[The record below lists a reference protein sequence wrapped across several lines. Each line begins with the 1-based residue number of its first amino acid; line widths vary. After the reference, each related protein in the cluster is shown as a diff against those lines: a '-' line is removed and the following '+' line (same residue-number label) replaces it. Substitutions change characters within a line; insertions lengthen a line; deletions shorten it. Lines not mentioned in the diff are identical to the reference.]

1 MDDFRGYPHDLGN
14 LYDLLWSVIHSCMC
28 MQILLGRINTADSLG
43 DSLLSTSAALRW
55 VYFTLVGIQVTFRG
69 SVLTHGKFTLLSF
82 SYLCCS
88 IVSVSTCFLH
98 SIPIILDV
106 RLFVFFFSSF
116 CLSANF
122 STFGVGANP
131 LPLVTQRCF
140 QNFGALSIW
149 CWSRQELW
157 IDGTPMKTLVF
168 LVFSVPHHCWDPPFY
183 EILGETMWDP
193 VQLFDCW
200 PGLTRVIL
208 ARLWRCKN
216 IWSAIITAP
225 SFWIRVSEYNRR
237 VSKYNPDH
245 AIALSYLHSSWQQF
259 GCYFKISIVSIWSA

>member
-69 SVLTHGKFTLLSF
+69 SVLTHGKFTLLS

-106 RLFVFFFSSF
+106 RLFVFFFFKFLFVSKFLNICCWRQPLASGHPKM
-116 CLSANF
+116 F
-122 STFGVGANP
+122 S
-131 LPLVTQRCF
+131 
-140 QNFGALSIW
+140 
-149 CWSRQELW
+149 ELW
-157 IDGTPMKTLVF
+157 GLEHLMLIQTRIVDRRD
-168 LVFSVPHHCWDPPFY
+168 PH
-183 EILGETMWDP
+183 EN
-193 VQLFDCW
+193 V
-200 PGLTRVIL
+200 GLSGL
-208 ARLWRCKN
+208 
-216 IWSAIITAP
+216 
-225 SFWIRVSEYNRR
+225 
-237 VSKYNPDH
+237 
-245 AIALSYLHSSWQQF
+245 
-259 GCYFKISIVSIWSA
+259 

>member
-28 MQILLGRINTADSLG
+28 MQILLGRINTADSLV

-106 RLFVFFFSSF
+106 RLFVFFFQVFVCQQISQHLLLAPTP
-116 CLSANF
+116 CL
-122 STFGVGANP
+122 
-131 LPLVTQRCF
+131 
-140 QNFGALSIW
+140 
-149 CWSRQELW
+149 WSPKDVFR
-157 IDGTPMKTLVF
+157 TLGPWAF
-168 LVFSVPHHCWDPPFY
+168 DADP
-183 EILGETMWDP
+183 D
-193 VQLFDCW
+193 
-200 PGLTRVIL
+200 
-208 ARLWRCKN
+208 KN
-216 IWSAIITAP
+216 C
-225 SFWIRVSEYNRR
+225 
-237 VSKYNPDH
+237 
-245 AIALSYLHSSWQQF
+245 
-259 GCYFKISIVSIWSA
+259 G